1 MSLPSLRMVRQS
13 LLATALA
20 VSAAAFAAEPPLT
33 EVAPIRA
40 AALLSF
46 NCEARTLPTQREV
59 GEALGQH
66 NFSQVYASRARL
78 MGEVGRACQAPGTE
92 RVDVVLQQSQPSRRD
107 TRYVALQPG
116 AAR

>member
-1 MSLPSLRMVRQS
+1 MSPPSLSMRRQA
-13 LLATALA
+13 LVAGLLA
-20 VSAAAFAAEPPLT
+20 VSASAYAAEPPLT

-46 NCEARTLPTQREV
+46 SCEVRTLPTQREV
-59 GEALGQH
+59 GEALDQH

-78 MGEVGRACQAPGTE
+78 MSEVGRACQRPGVE
-92 RVDVVLQQSQPSRRD
+92 RVDVVLQHSGPSQRD
-107 TRYVALQPG
+107 ARYVALMAT